1 MDPLWK
7 EIARVEEELLR
18 EVVEQSQAIKA
29 CGEEQTQFYH
39 YIITSHL
46 TKKVKRTCSQIF
58 HKNLEG
64 MRERKSMP

>member
-1 MDPLWK
+1 MDQLWK
-7 EIARVEEELLR
+7 EIARVKEELLR
-18 EVVEQSQAIKA
+18 EVVEQWQAIKA

-46 TKKVKRTCSQIF
+46 TKKEKKTCNQIF

-64 MRERKSMP
+64 MKGKKSTP